1 MLTQMTSSDTLWLAE
16 IKRFAQDRIAPA
28 AQFWGT
34 KQPDPEL
41 FAEAASLGLMRLS
54 VPKSAGG
61 LEKPLSLKACAF
73 ATLAE
78 ADFGFAMAVVNSHN
92 VAVRLAVSASSSVHR
107 SVLPALLDG
116 QTLGCTALTE
126 PSAGSDL
133 GGLET
138 VASREPGGWRI
149 NGTKIWII
157 NARRADLAIVYAK
170 CVGHE
175 AGQNIA
181 AFLVDLHSNGVSRLP
196 CDGPFPQHS
205 IGSGKLILENVAL
218 NDAAM
223 ILRPGNAM
231 PAILN
236 ELNGARAYV
245 AAMCCAML
253 AAALKEAAS
262 YGQTRQTFGRP
273 LVAHQGWRLVLAR
286 AATDLAAAEALTAQ
300 AINAVETETDAQL
313 LAAQAKV
320 HAVNQCQRHLPRLLQ
335 AQGAH
340 GLTHDQV
347 SARHLAAVQAAA
359 LTDGASDILLE
370 RVAHLSGFGRKSSKI
385 TKGDTDARIPD

>member
-1 MLTQMTSSDTLWLAE
+1 MLTEIASSDALWLAA
-16 IKRFAQDRIAPA
+16 IKRFARDRIAPA
-28 AQFWGT
+28 AQFWGNR
-34 KQPDPEL
+34 QPEPEL
-41 FAEAASLGLMRLS
+41 FKEAAALGLMRLA
-54 VPKSAGG
+54 VPRSAGG
-61 LEKPLSLKACAF
+61 LQKSFSVKARACAI
-73 ATLAE
+73 LAE

-92 VAVRLAVSASSSVHR
+92 VAVRLVNSASPSVCMA
-107 SVLPALLDG
+107 VLPGLLDG

-126 PSAGSDL
+126 PDAGSDL
-133 GGLET
+133 GGLAT
-138 VASREPGGWRI
+138 VARREKDGWRI
-149 NGTKIWII
+149 NGTKSWII
-157 NARRADLAIVYAK
+157 NARRADVAIVYAK
-170 CVGHE
+170 CEGYQS
-175 AGQNIA
+175 GQDFA
-181 AFLVDLHSNGVSRLP
+181 AFLVDLHTEGVTRLP
-196 CDGPFPQHS
+196 CDGPFSQHS
-205 IGSGKLILENVAL
+205 IGSGRLILENVVL
-218 NDAAM
+218 NDVAM
-223 ILRPGNAM
+223 ILRPGIAM

-253 AAALKEAAS
+253 SAAVDEAAA
-262 YGQTRQTFGRP
+262 YGQIRQTFGKP

-320 HAVNQCQRHLPRLLQ
+320 HAVNQCQKHLPRLLQ

-370 RVAHLSGFGRKSSKI
+370 RVAHLSGFGPKSSKI